1 MGLRSLLE
9 LLISSPDRQIG
20 NSMAGVSEESAGPRI
35 GDRQLGEGS
44 EKRKK
49 PRPPWQEWEV
59 SQTSLKIGVVSQH
72 RPTARVSGSQGGG
85 RGEGREQNVWSPM
98 PTLM

>member
-1 MGLRSLLE
+1 
-9 LLISSPDRQIG
+9 
-20 NSMAGVSEESAGPRI
+20 MAGVSEESVGPRI
-35 GDRQLGEGS
+35 RDRQLGEGS

-85 RGEGREQNVWSPM
+85 RGEGREQNERVVTNAHSDVNTSLGEKP
-98 PTLM
+98 